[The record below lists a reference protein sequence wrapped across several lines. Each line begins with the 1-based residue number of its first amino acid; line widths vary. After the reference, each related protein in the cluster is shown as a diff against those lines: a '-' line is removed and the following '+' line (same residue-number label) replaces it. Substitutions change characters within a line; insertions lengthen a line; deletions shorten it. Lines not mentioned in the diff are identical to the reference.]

1 MEDLFNPQS
10 EIQEEELTDNVV
22 NIDELDDL
30 PADDAVLPAEE
41 SSDNEESVEDTEES
55 SENEIVSEE
64 KEQKPTKNAK
74 KEDKLS
80 PYEQAILAEME
91 RRANEDGDTLVA
103 DALKSADK
111 NIHDCFNYVKAQAK
125 KKAVSGCAMIEDSV
139 VYGWAHHYYIE
150 PKSVI
155 DAELNPKP
163 KEKPKTD
170 TKTAT
175 TPSPTKSKE
184 KPKTETKPKKKGS
197 YADNPLL
204 KSIMEKNK
212 GKGKSKT
219 ITTNANGDRVE
230 EVKGG
235 NGKIYK
241 ITEFSLF

>member
-1 MEDLFNPQS
+1 MEDIFNTQS
-10 EIQEEELTDNVV
+10 ELQEELTDTQVAEV
-22 NIDELDDL
+22 DTEEIDDL
-30 PADDAVLPAEE
+30 PADDAVLPAEG
-41 SSDNEESVEDTEES
+41 S
-55 SENEIVSEE
+55 SEQ
-64 KEQKPTKNAK
+64 KEQKP

-80 PYEQAILAEME
+80 AYEKAVLAEME

-103 DALKSADK
+103 DALKSKDK
-111 NIHDCFNYVKAQAK
+111 NIHECWQYITAQAK
-125 KKAVSGCAMIEDSV
+125 KKAVAGCAMIEDAIV
-139 VYGWAHHYYIE
+139 FGWAHHYYIE
-150 PKSVI
+150 PKEVI
-155 DAELNPKP
+155 DAELHPKP
-163 KEKPKTD
+163 KDKPKTD

-212 GKGKSKT
+212 GKGKSKKT
-219 ITTNANGDRVE
+219 ITTNSNGDKVE

>member
-1 MEDLFNPQS
+1 MEDIFNTQS
-10 EIQEEELTDNVV
+10 ELQEELTDTQVAEV
-22 NIDELDDL
+22 DTEEIDDL
-30 PADDAVLPAEE
+30 PADDAVLPAEG
-41 SSDNEESVEDTEES
+41 S
-55 SENEIVSEE
+55 SEQ
-64 KEQKPTKNAK
+64 KEQKP

-80 PYEQAILAEME
+80 AYEKAVLAEME
-91 RRANEDGDTLVA
+91 RRANEDGDTIVA
-103 DALKSADK
+103 DALKSKDK
-111 NIHDCFNYVKAQAK
+111 NIHECWQYITAQAK
-125 KKAVSGCAMIEDSV
+125 KKAVAGCAMIEDAIV
-139 VYGWAHHYYIE
+139 FGWAHHYYIE
-150 PKSVI
+150 PKAVI
-155 DAELNPKP
+155 DAELHPKP

-219 ITTNANGDRVE
+219 ITTNANGDKVE

>member
-1 MEDLFNPQS
+1 MEDIFNTQS
-10 EIQEEELTDNVV
+10 ELQEELTDTQVAEV
-22 NIDELDDL
+22 DTEEIDDL
-30 PADDAVLPAEE
+30 PADDAVLPAEG
-41 SSDNEESVEDTEES
+41 S
-55 SENEIVSEE
+55 SEQ
-64 KEQKPTKNAK
+64 KEQKP

-80 PYEQAILAEME
+80 AYEKAVLAEME

-103 DALKSADK
+103 DALKSKDK
-111 NIHDCFNYVKAQAK
+111 NIHECWQYITAQAK
-125 KKAVSGCAMIEDSV
+125 KKAVAGCAMIEDAIV
-139 VYGWAHHYYIE
+139 FGWAHHYYIE
-150 PKSVI
+150 PKAVI
-155 DAELNPKP
+155 DAELHPKP

-212 GKGKSKT
+212 GKGKSKKT
-219 ITTNANGDRVE
+219 ITTNSNGDKVE

>member
-64 KEQKPTKNAK
+64 NEQKPTKNTK

-163 KEKPKTD
+163 KDKPKTD
-170 TKTAT
+170 TKGKTAKVI
-175 TPSPTKSKE
+175 PLPTKGAD
-184 KPKTETKPKKKGS
+184 KPKKPSNPKDAGKN
-197 YADNPLL
+197 NPLL
-204 KSIMEKNK
+204 QEIAK
-212 GKGKSKT
+212 GKKKAT
-219 ITTNANGDRVE
+219 ENNDKVYTKKV
-230 EVKGG
+230 
-235 NGKIYK
+235 NGKVYT
-241 ITEFSLF
+241 ITEFALF

>member
-1 MEDLFNPQS
+1 MEDIFNTQS
-10 EIQEEELTDNVV
+10 ELQEELTDTQVAEV
-22 NIDELDDL
+22 DTEEIDDL
-30 PADDAVLPAEE
+30 PADDAVLPAEG
-41 SSDNEESVEDTEES
+41 S
-55 SENEIVSEE
+55 SEQ
-64 KEQKPTKNAK
+64 KEQKP

-80 PYEQAILAEME
+80 AYEKAVLAEME
-91 RRANEDGDTLVA
+91 RRANEDGDTIVA
-103 DALKSADK
+103 DALKSKDK
-111 NIHDCFNYVKAQAK
+111 NIHECWQYITAQAK
-125 KKAVSGCAMIEDSV
+125 KKAVAGCAMIEDAIV
-139 VYGWAHHYYIE
+139 FGWAHHYYIE
-150 PKSVI
+150 PKEVI
-155 DAELNPKP
+155 DAELHPKP
-163 KEKPKTD
+163 KDKPKTD

-212 GKGKSKT
+212 GKGKSKKT
-219 ITTNANGDRVE
+219 ITTNSNGDKVE

>member
-1 MEDLFNPQS
+1 MEDIFNTQS
-10 EIQEEELTDNVV
+10 ELQEELTDTQVAEV
-22 NIDELDDL
+22 DTEEIDDL
-30 PADDAVLPAEE
+30 PADDAVLPAEG
-41 SSDNEESVEDTEES
+41 S
-55 SENEIVSEE
+55 SEQ
-64 KEQKPTKNAK
+64 KEQKP

-80 PYEQAILAEME
+80 AYEKAVLAEME
-91 RRANEDGDTLVA
+91 RRANEDGDTIVA
-103 DALKSADK
+103 DALKSKDK
-111 NIHDCFNYVKAQAK
+111 NIHECWQYITAQAK
-125 KKAVSGCAMIEDSV
+125 KKAVAGCAMIEDAIV
-139 VYGWAHHYYIE
+139 FGWAHHYYIE
-150 PKSVI
+150 PKEVI
-155 DAELNPKP
+155 DAELHPKP

-219 ITTNANGDRVE
+219 ITTNANGDKVE

>member
-1 MEDLFNPQS
+1 MEDLFKTNES
-10 EIQEEELTDNVV
+10 EVETTENVVELTD
-22 NIDELDDL
+22 EL
-30 PADDAVLPAEE
+30 AENHE
-41 SSDNEESVEDTEES
+41 SAEESVEDTEKET
-55 SENEIVSEE
+55 ENE
-64 KEQKPTKNAK
+64 KKP
-74 KEDKLS
+74 KEDKLNA
-80 PYEQAILAEME
+80 YEKVILAEME
-91 RRANEDGDTLVA
+91 RRAKGEDGDMPDDNLA
-103 DALKSADK
+103 DGLASKDK
-111 NIHDCFNYVKAQAK
+111 NIHACYQYVVAQAR
-125 KKAVSGCAMIEDSV
+125 KKAVGQCAMIEDSV

-150 PKSVI
+150 PKEVI
-155 DAELNPKP
+155 DAELHPKP

>member
-64 KEQKPTKNAK
+64 KEQESTKNAK

-155 DAELNPKP
+155 DAELHPKP
-163 KEKPKTD
+163 KDKPKTD
-170 TKTAT
+170 TKPT
-175 TPSPTKSKE
+175 TPAKGAE
-184 KPKTETKPKKKGS
+184 KPKKPINPKDAGKS
-197 YADNPLL
+197 NPLL
-204 KSIMEKNK
+204 QKIAKGNKNATK
-212 GKGKSKT
+212 GESKDKVYT
-219 ITTNANGDRVE
+219 KKV
-230 EVKGG
+230 
-235 NGKIYK
+235 NGKTFT
-241 ITEFSLF
+241 ITEFALF